1 MEDSLEKIT
10 INIDSYN
17 ATFIDDYEF
26 YVDIIDDIKNCI
38 YIKTLKTEVITDHYK
53 NNSMFRPF
61 EYIYI
66 SLNDIHRINTV
77 SKEIVPKKFKDL
89 IDNESGYGFNGTSN
103 YIRYTKRTGVYEYE
117 AGELTEAVIGNSNVY
132 NSDQGDYIY
141 DNVVLKQFKDLNDG
155 ESGYDF
161 DGTSNY
167 IKYTKNDGV
176 YEYDGG
182 RVDEAEIGNNHIYN
196 SDQGEYNVV
205 LKKFKDLIDGE
216 SGYGY
221 NAGSDSYIKYTK
233 NGGVYEYEAG
243 ELTEAVIGNSNVYI
257 EDPTSNI
264 FNDKTNYE
272 IKDIYK
278 IKDIYYNTLRYFD
291 NIYINYEAN
300 PPADGIKVYKQEL
313 TGTSCGPNDTNTKVL
328 NPILPELRRFN
339 IILWRVDE
347 LGKHVKVPIGHDKHV
362 LRVIMSF
369 TIYYKRKKITRV

>member
-89 IDNESGYGFNGTSN
+89 IDNESGYGFDGTSN
-103 YIRYTKRTGVYEYE
+103 YIRYTKNGGEY
-117 AGELTEAVIGNSNVY
+117 
-132 NSDQGDYIY
+132 
-141 DNVVLKQFKDLNDG
+141 K
-155 ESGYDF
+155 
-161 DGTSNY
+161 
-167 IKYTKNDGV
+167 
-176 YEYDGG
+176 YDGG
-182 RVDEAEIGNNHIYN
+182 RVDEA
-196 SDQGEYNVV
+196 
-205 LKKFKDLIDGE
+205 
-216 SGYGY
+216 
-221 NAGSDSYIKYTK
+221 
-233 NGGVYEYEAG
+233 
-243 ELTEAVIGNSNVYI
+243 VIRNSNVYI

-339 IILWRVDE
+339 IILWRVNE
-347 LGKHVKVPIGHDKHV
+347 LGKHVKVPIGTNEHV
-362 LRVIMSF
+362 FRVIMSF